1 MDLWLVNNHRC
12 LQSGGRSHIR
22 PPPNN
27 KTKEIM
33 KTILLLVAL
42 ATLAITG
49 CKKDNTMNQSYD
61 SSNTNS
67 AYSNGTN
74 TMTNTNVP

>member
-1 MDLWLVNNHRC
+1 
-12 LQSGGRSHIR
+12 
-22 PPPNN
+22 
-27 KTKEIM
+27 M